1 MLVLTLGSARSGSR
15 KTLFSVPVGTGRES
29 AMTVAV
35 AFSLVRNACVAP
47 PPVKL
52 AKPTVTGKPAGGA
65 PPDDV
70 PPVAYALPPP
80 STVMASPSSPEVP
93 PRKVE

>member
-47 PPVKL
+47 VKL
-52 AKPTVTGKPAGGA
+52 AKPTVTGKPAGEA

-70 PPVAYALPPP
+70 PPVTYALPPP
-80 STVMASPSSPEVP
+80 STWMASPSSARVP